1 MGEEESEQEGKE
13 WVEKGSGWRWV
24 RSGRETIRGV
34 GDGWRRVKGEKR
46 HEVVSTKYTDTRLLC
61 V

>member
-24 RSGRETIRGV
+24 KSV